1 LHYLTLESDRQ
12 LPNEHRQHTIRTAAA
27 VERKKMRGR
36 APCAASPQP
45 GIHRWIR
52 AGFDLGLRST
62 LWRVA
67 CADKPEE
74 LDFMVTDLGPSSTH
88 WFGTDSLGRDVFS
101 RVVVGS
107 RPIIVM
113 AFCATILG
121 TVVGTTIGLLTGYFK
136 GKFDL
141 IVMRILDAI
150 SALPVLILAL
160 LALAAVGGSSEVV
173 TILIIGFVFSPII
186 ARTVRAT
193 VLGEAELDYVAAAK
207 LRTEKTRHILFVEIL
222 PNVLPPIVV
231 EFTIRLGYAVF
242 AIATLSFLGVGVEL
256 GSPNWGSQ
264 VSENYVGIFSNI
276 WWSTV
281 FPAGAIATLAIGINL
296 LADGIME
303 SFEL

>member
-1 LHYLTLESDRQ
+1 MNTVDVTL
-12 LPNEHRQHTIRTAAA
+12 RTAAA
-27 VERKKMRGR
+27 VERKKMRAERFSLLKRNPAFITGTVISVFWVI
-36 APCAASPQP
+36 AAIIGDFIVPIDP
-45 GIHRWIR
+45 N
-52 AGFDLGLRST
+52 ALDLM
-62 LWRVA
+62 A
-67 CADKPEE
+67 
-74 LDFMVTDLGPSSTH
+74 TDAAPSSAH
-88 WFGTDSLGRDVFS
+88 WFGTDPLGRDVFS
-101 RVVVGS
+101 RVIVGS

-141 IVMRILDAI
+141 VVMRILDAI
-150 SALPVLILAL
+150 SALPVLVLAL
-160 LALAAVGGSSEVV
+160 LALAAVGGSSEII

-193 VLGEAELDYVAAAK
+193 VLGEAELDYVSAAK

-264 VSENYVGIFSNI
+264 VSENYVGIFGNI

-296 LADGIME
+296 MADGIME